1 MAAASTASGSTG
13 VTSQAPSQPAIQS
26 KAIQGTTDSESDQS
40 SSSDGDDAAKTS
52 NSIFEP
58 THCLFCSSV
67 SGSIDTNL
75 DHMSKSHGMMI
86 PSPHQLT
93 VDPTTLLGY
102 LHLVISVYHECLTCG
117 TQRRNTQAIKQHM
130 LGKKHCAFDISD
142 VESEYREFWNFGEDG
157 SGVQID
163 GESITLPS
171 GRVVMSRS
179 GQSTQQRQRSS
190 ESGPMSWS
198 RLNASSLEASS
209 PSTSE
214 SSNQPS
220 NKQALTKQDLRA
232 INLDKQ
238 LGTLRT
244 SDRLALAHLPASEQ
258 RAILATQHSQ
268 LQKARRQERDMQA
281 RLQRKN
287 NQTLMKHF
295 VPDVP
300 GPKLVKRRKVDPSPP
315 SSPPSGLDEFIRTP
329 KSSTRRDLTALH
341 SPSTSPPPAPPKQE
355 FMRPGWEADD
365 GWRMV
370 TDEFTATA
378 QLFTAHLAHAE
389 YRRQK
394 ELAKNRE
401 KALGGADAIAR
412 PVVGQLSKEGQRKK
426 QGELQRQGVKAIMKA
441 EEEEE
446 EDPWV
451 GTQLAGLMMSPRKR
465 ERLQPVKVVGRSSTR
480 AAAGFDRARPLDLRG
495 RPLDREQSLPVKKE
509 IKAEQESTDD
519 DDLDATGPSRSLS
532 RPGRSEPPTPTPSRP
547 NRVIKQSANPRTT
560 KQPSHRTS
568 SSTMYSSDPPDSAT
582 HKKCDSIDREISR
595 PPPKRTTYEPTAVSV
610 KTEHS
615 LPAAIKTEPDFG
627 FPSFPSIP
635 QPSQSA
641 TSAVARRRE
650 ARLKREKEE
659 KKIKTE
665 NQDLHELPT
674 FLF

>member
-1 MAAASTASGSTG
+1 M
-13 VTSQAPSQPAIQS
+13 P
-26 KAIQGTTDSESDQS
+26 
-40 SSSDGDDAAKTS
+40 
-52 NSIFEP
+52 
-58 THCLFCSSV
+58 
-67 SGSIDTNL
+67 
-75 DHMSKSHGMMI
+75 
-86 PSPHQLT
+86 
-93 VDPTTLLGY
+93 
-102 LHLVISVYHECLTCG
+102 
-117 TQRRNTQAIKQHM
+117 R
-130 LGKKHCAFDISD
+130 
-142 VESEYREFWNFGEDG
+142 
-157 SGVQID
+157 
-163 GESITLPS
+163 TLPWLANPAPTD
-171 GRVVMSRS
+171 RKPR
-179 GQSTQQRQRSS
+179 
-190 ESGPMSWS
+190 
-198 RLNASSLEASS
+198 
-209 PSTSE
+209 
-214 SSNQPS
+214 
-220 NKQALTKQDLRA
+220 NKTV
-232 INLDKQ
+232 
-238 LGTLRT
+238 T
-244 SDRLALAHLPASEQ
+244 
-258 RAILATQHSQ
+258 
-268 LQKARRQERDMQA
+268 
-281 RLQRKN
+281 
-287 NQTLMKHF
+287 
-295 VPDVP
+295 
-300 GPKLVKRRKVDPSPP
+300 VKRRKVDPSPP

-329 KSSTRRDLTALH
+329 KSSTHRDPTALH

-394 ELAKNRE
+394 ELVKNRE
-401 KALGGADAIAR
+401 KASGGADAIAR

-426 QGELQRQGVKAIMKA
+426 QGELQRQGVKAIMRA

-446 EDPWV
+446 VDPWL

-480 AAAGFDRARPLDLRG
+480 AAAGFDRARPLDIRG

-509 IKAEQESTDD
+509 TKTEQESTDD

-560 KQPSHRTS
+560 KQSSHRTS
-568 SSTMYSSDPPDSAT
+568 SSTAYSSDLSDRPS
-582 HKKCDSIDREISR
+582 HKKCSSIDREISR
-595 PPPKRTTYEPTAVSV
+595 PPPKRTIRESSAPV
-610 KTEHS
+610 KSE
-615 LPAAIKTEPDFG
+615 PAAIKTEPDFEPDFG